1 MAFGAIDTAAG
12 INEGVKLSQ
21 CASLTVCAFAV
32 GVYIYVC
39 PACVNGVNTLLME
52 MVPKG
57 GYKGELW
64 FGMLLIDQ
72 GGDSQEVNHCL
83 PGLRYSKLKILLSD
97 VKIQHEK

>member
-39 PACVNGVNTLLME
+39 PGLCKWREHTLDGNGAKRWL
-52 MVPKG
+52 
-57 GYKGELW
+57 
-64 FGMLLIDQ
+64 
-72 GGDSQEVNHCL
+72 
-83 PGLRYSKLKILLSD
+83 
-97 VKIQHEK
+97 